1 MDKPLVTVL
10 SASGACSAPTGS
22 QRLVDVG
29 FEPTEVK
36 RRVERRCR
44 DNERNSQ
51 SVFWLVDK
59 YLTALYNKRNDKEQQ
74 ESYSANGCRC
84 RTGKC
89 AAVESAGGCV
99 LLRISLL
106 LDLFHSLYLV
116 IHVIRR
122 IGAYS

>member
-1 MDKPLVTVL
+1 MTVL

-22 QRLVDVG
+22 QRPVD
-29 FEPTEVK
+29 
-36 RRVERRCR
+36 
-44 DNERNSQ
+44 
-51 SVFWLVDK
+51 VDK

-99 LLRISLL
+99 L
-106 LDLFHSLYLV
+106 
-116 IHVIRR
+116 
-122 IGAYS
+122 

>member
-22 QRLVDVG
+22 QRPVDVG

-44 DNERNSQ
+44 DNEQNLQ

-99 LLRISLL
+99 L
-106 LDLFHSLYLV
+106 
-116 IHVIRR
+116 
-122 IGAYS
+122 

>member
-1 MDKPLVTVL
+1 MTML
-10 SASGACSAPTGS
+10 SACSAPTGS
-22 QRLVDVG
+22 QRPVDVD
-29 FEPTEVK
+29 FEPIEVK

-44 DNERNSQ
+44 NNEQNSQ

-99 LLRISLL
+99 L
-106 LDLFHSLYLV
+106 
-116 IHVIRR
+116 
-122 IGAYS
+122 

>member
-1 MDKPLVTVL
+1 MMVL
-10 SASGACSAPTGS
+10 SSSGACSA
-22 QRLVDVG
+22 
-29 FEPTEVK
+29 PTEVK

-44 DNERNSQ
+44 DNEQNSQ

-59 YLTALYNKRNDKEQQ
+59 YLTAFYNKRNDKEQQ

-99 LLRISLL
+99 L
-106 LDLFHSLYLV
+106 
-116 IHVIRR
+116 
-122 IGAYS
+122 

>member
-36 RRVERRCR
+36 RRVERRCC
-44 DNERNSQ
+44 DNEQNSQ

-99 LLRISLL
+99 L
-106 LDLFHSLYLV
+106 
-116 IHVIRR
+116 
-122 IGAYS
+122 